1 MNWEAMMRTALLL
14 MVLVGVSLAAFP
26 QADIPD
32 FPPGL
37 TEMVWTLRG
46 AGPAQELRLAVEG
59 LPEGRYRVTL
69 GLSLEGTGAELSAL
83 GFFGA
88 PLLVQAMGTQID
100 LSSLS
105 VLIRRRE
112 MLTVGERY
120 ALPGGEFHTREK
132 TEIAGV
138 LCLVGEFQPQ
148 DRADT
153 VIEVGFSLGTP
164 VYLLPLL
171 RVREK
176 GRITFEMILTE
187 YRRP

>member
-1 MNWEAMMRTALLL
+1 MTFLWI
-14 MVLVGVSLAAFP
+14 LVIGLSMLAVA
-26 QADIPD
+26 QADILD
-32 FPPGL
+32 FPVGL

-46 AGPAQELRLAVEG
+46 VGAAQELRLSVEG
-59 LPEGRYRVTL
+59 LPDGRYRVTL
-69 GLSLEGTGAELSAL
+69 GLRLEGTGSELSAL

-120 ALPGGEFHTREK
+120 ALPGGEFYAREK
-132 TEIAGV
+132 AEIAGV
-138 LCLVGEFQPQ
+138 PCLVGEFRPQ
-148 DRADT
+148 DRTDT
-153 VIEVGFSLGTP
+153 VIEVGFSLGAP

-171 RVREK
+171 RVQDK
-176 GRITFEMILTE
+176 GRTTFEMILTE